1 MLSYLK
7 QNGMS
12 ILTINKSHLATD
24 VNFTDDK
31 MILSIEDG
39 RELSI
44 PLEWFSGL
52 RKASSKQLT
61 NWRFIGGGDEIHWS
75 EIDEDISVENLLD

>member
-1 MLSYLK
+1 MLA
-7 QNGMS
+7 
-12 ILTINKSHLATD
+12 INKSHLATD

-44 PLEWFSGL
+44 PLE
-52 RKASSKQLT
+52 
-61 NWRFIGGGDEIHWS
+61 
-75 EIDEDISVENLLD
+75 

>member
-1 MLSYLK
+1 MK
-7 QNGMS
+7 

-24 VNFTDDK
+24 VNFASDK

-44 PLEWFSGL
+44 PLEWFPRL
-52 RKASSKQLT
+52 RNATKEQLM
-61 NWRFIGGGDEIHWS
+61 NWRFIGGGEGIHW
-75 EIDEDISVENLLD
+75 ENLDEDISVENLLD